1 MIDKLD
7 PLDYESAFGS
17 KYLGN
22 VDMIEE
28 ELSAASDEGEMQPRS
43 RLMSSQSSGSRGR
56 NSLLSAE
63 PINPLSYAFFRNS
76 NYRTS
81 KSLVSPV
88 E

>member
-28 ELSAASDEGEMQPRS
+28 ELSAASDENE
-43 RLMSSQSSGSRGR
+43 L
-56 NSLLSAE
+56 
-63 PINPLSYAFFRNS
+63 
-76 NYRTS
+76 
-81 KSLVSPV
+81 
-88 E
+88 